1 MGWQG
6 HLIDYI
12 EDLTKILNYKPIELA
27 IRLKEL
33 VKKEASSIG
42 FYDLLFYSAV
52 GNDLSEVL
60 NDKDKQI
67 LSSEL

>member
-27 IRLKEL
+27 IRLKE
-33 VKKEASSIG
+33 ASSIG

-52 GNDLSEVL
+52 GNDLSELL

>member
-12 EDLTKILNYKPIELA
+12 EDLTKILNYKPIE
-27 IRLKEL
+27 
-33 VKKEASSIG
+33 KEASSIG

-52 GNDLSEVL
+52 GNDLSELL

>member
-42 FYDLLFYSAV
+42 FYDLLFYSS
-52 GNDLSEVL
+52 NH
-60 NDKDKQI
+60 
-67 LSSEL
+67 